1 MKILVDTEAATPK
14 IHEALRKVLDDL
26 RIRFAFT
33 GDADG
38 DALNLQQ
45 TETALGLMAAK
56 VGIVLLCE
64 CHADLLVLTS
74 DMQPRHLVSVPLPED
89 KP

>member
-1 MKILVDTEAATPK
+1 VKILVDTEAATPK

-33 GDADG
+33 GAADG
-38 DALNLQQ
+38 EPLNLQQ
-45 TETALGLMAAK
+45 IETALGLMAAK

-64 CHADLLVLTS
+64 CHAELMLHLGDGP
-74 DMQPRHLVSVPLPED
+74 PRHLVSVPMPED